1 MELLILLNK
10 FALLGSSGI
19 ELLHI
24 YQALHN
30 LWELLSPSILVL
42 CRAPPVR
49 LRGPHTLP
57 GTYNSSKRTSKERR
71 SLSLDGVSRSHEH
84 EGS

>member
-10 FALLGSSGI
+10 FALLGSSRI

-30 LWELLSPSILVL
+30 LWELLSLSIQVLSCSPSSF
-42 CRAPPVR
+42 AGSPYA
-49 LRGPHTLP
+49 TD
-57 GTYNSSKRTSKERR
+57 SERSRHLQQQQQR
-71 SLSLDGVSRSHEH
+71 SLSLDRVSRSHEH